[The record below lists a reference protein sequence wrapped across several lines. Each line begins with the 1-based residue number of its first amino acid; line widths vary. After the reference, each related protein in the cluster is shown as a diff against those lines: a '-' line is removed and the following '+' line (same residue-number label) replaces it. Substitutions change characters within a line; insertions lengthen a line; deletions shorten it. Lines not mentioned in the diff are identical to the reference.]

1 MSRHSYT
8 SSHLIDRFVDKF
20 DYSPWG
26 TIAGVSGSHLRGQAG
41 VKTPSRSLY
50 TVEERRRRDESPWT
64 TVQGVLAP
72 IQFLVFA
79 VSLGLVFYY
88 LRTGEGLAAATL
100 SIVAKTLV
108 LYAIMITGSIWEHAV
123 FGRYLFAR
131 PFFWEDV
138 VSIGVLA
145 LHTAYLCA
153 LVLGASVT
161 VQIGIALAAYAS
173 YLFNAAQYLLKLRAA
188 RLERSVAVPVAIVAR
203 PTRGGAPR

>member
-26 TIAGVSGSHLRGQAG
+26 TIAGVTGTHLRRPGG
-41 VKTPSRSLY
+41 VKSSSQLY

-72 IQFLVFA
+72 IQFVVFA
-79 VSLGLVFYY
+79 ISLGLVLYY

-173 YLFNAAQYLLKLRAA
+173 YLFNAGQYLLKLRAA
-188 RLERSVAVPVAIVAR
+188 RLERSGAAR
-203 PTRGGAPR
+203 